1 MSTNYDFDTTPM
13 PPLEYDQSKVPDL
26 SRKHANYVRN
36 KTYGHDVRESLA
48 RGVEYAGLV
57 SGLATKT
64 AQDTQLRQDNLET
77 YNEQMIVEMTN
88 KDVISAPE
96 IIEARNGRTTLAERL
111 AEDSE
116 RIELV
121 QTAFRQFTVNIADF
135 GVVYDDPTFDN
146 MPIISLAQDYV
157 TAHGNGDIYFPN
169 LGELFVKPV
178 LKLKSG
184 VNLRGAVERPVIKV
198 APDVKDFYMLFGI
211 ENTNHNAITDLTIDA
226 NYENRTGY
234 DISVSPQILIQLT
247 NAEYVDV
254 SRNTLKGHGVWVFA
268 VFTGGNSDYSRFVK
282 FNDNH
287 VIWKGG
293 LSTDKIGPAYG
304 VDVDNTTVYWDAI
317 DYEMRN
323 NYIQTSDGLKN
334 MTCIEAHGA
343 NAVVENNTI
352 LGFRT
357 GMIVWSLVANT
368 AKSAIIT
375 DNNLSILNNRF
386 LNVEAGITNGT
397 TSNTTYGSFDLTN
410 VDISGNSILLA
421 PSNFDR
427 ASGRGIEVNL
437 KTKGKNFKIHNNIV
451 ESLANSRSFADPAAI
466 YNFTGLSINGGEI
479 TGLDVRGNTFKDIN
493 GIGIHVQAGA
503 DTPIKLIDSVIED
516 NLIINAGKGG
526 NIAFDGFNHRTAIT
540 VARNARTELIRT
552 HIGINQIK
560 DGKASGTYFTRPVN
574 GLTMDDSDQEIS
586 TVSQKDWTGVVSV
599 AVPIQIDGGSN
610 EYVRP
615 TTDTSRKVVFGK
627 DEVSISHTIWID
639 KNYEGE
645 NVYIHLPIPADVNT
659 WNYYNG
665 QWSHY
670 VHATGEVQT
679 GTILIEPD
687 RLNLAF
693 FALPNLQGKELKTN
707 DYLWFDFTYPV
718 EMMAKYRL

>member
-1 MSTNYDFDTTPM
+1 MSTNYSFDTSSL
-13 PPLEYDQSKVPDL
+13 PPLEYDHSMVPDL
-26 SRKHANYVRN
+26 SRKHADYVRT

-57 SGLATKT
+57 SSVATKT
-64 AQDTQLRQDNLET
+64 AQSTQLRQDRLEA
-77 YNEQMIVEMTN
+77 YNDQVIAEMTD

-96 IIEARNGRTTLAERL
+96 IIEARNGKATLAERL
-111 AEDSE
+111 AEDGE
-116 RIELV
+116 KIELV

-135 GVVYDDPTFDN
+135 GAVYDDPTFDN
-146 MPIISLAQDYV
+146 MPIISAAQDYV

-169 LGELFVKPV
+169 LGTLYVKPV

-184 VNLRGAVERPVIKV
+184 VKLRGAVERPVIKV

-254 SRNTLKGHGVWVFA
+254 SQNTLKGHGVWVFA
-268 VFTGGNSDYSRFVK
+268 VFTGADSDYSRFVK

-293 LSTDKIGPAYG
+293 LSSDKIGPAYG
-304 VDVDNTTVYWDAI
+304 VEVDNTTIYWDAI

-323 NYIQTSDGLKN
+323 NYIQTSDGKKN
-334 MTCIEAHGA
+334 MTCIEVHGA
-343 NAVVENNTI
+343 NATVENNTI

-368 AKSAIIT
+368 AKSAIIA
-375 DNNLSILNNRF
+375 DNNHSILNNRF
-386 LNVEAGITNGT
+386 INVEAGITNGT
-397 TSNTTYGSFDLTN
+397 TLNETYGSFNLTN
-410 VDISGNSILLA
+410 VDIVSNHILLA

-437 KTKGKNFKIHNNIV
+437 RTKGKNFKIHDNIV
-451 ESLANSRSFADPAAI
+451 ESLPNSRSFTDPATI

-493 GIGIHVQAGA
+493 GVGILIQAGA
-503 DTPIKLIDSVIED
+503 ETPVKLIDSIIED

-526 NIAFDGFNHRTAIT
+526 NITFDGYQHRTAIH
-540 VARNARTELIRT
+540 VGRNARTELIRT
-552 HIGINQIK
+552 HIGVNQIK

-574 GLTMDDSDQEIS
+574 GLTSEDSDQKIA
-586 TVSQKDWTGVVSV
+586 TVSKNNWTGKVSV
-599 AVPIQIDGGSN
+599 PVRIQIDGGAN
-610 EYVRP
+610 EYIRP
-615 TTDTSRKVVFGK
+615 TTDNSRTVVFGK

-639 KNYEGE
+639 KDYAGE
-645 NVYIHLPIPADVNT
+645 NVYIHLPIPANVST

-665 QWSHY
+665 TWSHY
-670 VHATGEVQT
+670 SHATGEVRT
-679 GTILIEPD
+679 GTVLISPERTNIARFVLPD
-687 RLNLAF
+687 
-693 FALPNLQGKELKTN
+693 LQGKELKTN